1 MTLRSST
8 LTLPLKLSRRLGPE
22 RAHRLAIGALSVPLV
37 ARVAGW
43 AASADDDGLAVEALG
58 RRFANPIGLAA
69 GFDKDARVVRQLG
82 RLGFGF
88 VEAGTVTPRPQSGNP
103 RPRLFRLPE
112 DGAVINRMGFN
123 NQGLDQFL
131 ERARRLRAG
140 SGPGF
145 PFGANVGINKEGA
158 DPLRDY
164 AHLVRTLAPHA
175 DYLVINL
182 SSPNT
187 PGLRDLQQAD
197 RLRELLDAI
206 VSAAPAR
213 PPVLVKLAPDLA
225 DESLPGIVE
234 IVVQAGLDG
243 LIVSNTLLA
252 RPPGLHGPHIREAG
266 GLSGRPLKPRSTAML
281 AEVARLSAGRLTL
294 IGCGGIETG
303 SDILEKLQAGADL
316 VQLYTAFAYEGP
328 ALLGRL
334 KRELRQALQ
343 AGGWSSIGDARA
355 AGRSVVHIAGER

>member
-1 MTLRSST
+1 MTLRSRA
-8 LTLPLKLSRRLGPE
+8 LTLALPLFHRLDPE
-22 RAHRLAIGALSVPLV
+22 RAHRLVIGALALPLA
-37 ARVAGW
+37 ARLAGW
-43 AASADDDGLAVEALG
+43 AASGDDDGLAVEVMG

-69 GFDKDARVVRQLG
+69 GFDKDARAVRQLG

-123 NQGLDQFL
+123 NQGLDRFL
-131 ERARRLRAG
+131 DRAGRLRAG
-140 SGPGF
+140 PGLGF

-158 DPLRDY
+158 DPPRDY
-164 AHLVRTLAPHA
+164 AHMVRTLAPHS

-206 VSAAPAR
+206 VSAVPQR

-225 DESLPGIVE
+225 DESLPEIVE

-252 RPPGLHGPHIREAG
+252 RPPDLHGPHVREQG
-266 GLSGRPLKPRSTAML
+266 GLSGRPLRARSTAML
-281 AEVARLSAGRLTL
+281 AEVAQLSAGRLTL

-303 SDILEKLQAGADL
+303 TDILEKLQAGADL
-316 VQLYTAFAYEGP
+316 VQIYTAFAYEGP
-328 ALLGRL
+328 ALLARL
-334 KRELRQALQ
+334 KQELRQALHD
-343 AGGWSSIGDARA
+343 GGWSSIAAMQAARRTLA
-355 AGRSVVHIAGER
+355 HTAGER